1 MAWAGTMP
9 VPQYSPDG
17 RPPKRSTLVADVIDL
32 WNASF
37 FRTRGVEMILYKG
50 RERRSGRLAGTVDM
64 HLPGFER
71 FDVSSPSESD
81 DSEDADSAD
90 DRDRYRYG
98 GGGYGRPD
106 PRRTRERKAE
116 RKKRKMEKKIKKRM
130 KELDRTYAIFLQ
142 CVPPTVE

>member
-64 HLPGFER
+64 NLPGFDR
-71 FDVSSPSESD
+71 FDVSSPSESEDTEDD
-81 DSEDADSAD
+81 DSAGE
-90 DRDRYRYG
+90 RDRYRYG
-98 GGGYGRPD
+98 GAYGRSD
-106 PRRTRERKAE
+106 PRRKERKAE
-116 RKKRKMEKKIKKRM
+116 RRKRKMDKKVKKRM
-130 KELDRTYAIFLQ
+130 KELERSYAVYVQ
-142 CVPPTVE
+142 CVPPTVD